1 MASKEDIKAVKEDVH
16 ALDKKVTE
24 GFERIEKLLL
34 ATQEQ
39 RLNDLEARMKRLE
52 DALAV

>member
-1 MASKEDIKAVKEDVH
+1 MASKEDVQV
-16 ALDKKVTE
+16 LDKKVTE

-34 ATQEQ
+34 AKQEQ
-39 RLNDLEARMKRLE
+39 RINDLEARMKRIE